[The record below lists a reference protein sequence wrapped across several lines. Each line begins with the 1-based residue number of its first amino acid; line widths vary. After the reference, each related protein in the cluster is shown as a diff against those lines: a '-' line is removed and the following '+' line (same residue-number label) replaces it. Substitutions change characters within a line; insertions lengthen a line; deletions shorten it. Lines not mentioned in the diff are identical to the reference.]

1 MSLILRQ
8 SRRNPRRT
16 RGLLLWIGLVLSI
29 SPLGFSCHSPTDQ
42 SAAVVSQ
49 RSDDQD
55 QTVRAMASLVNSVE
69 ADGAPI
75 GEQKVRLTSDVVIGA
90 QKASAMGISGKLSS
104 AEDSI
109 VPKDTQLMALY
120 DNQCRGKKDFTVRF
134 EAEALRPSE
143 DLSLAKLENDASQD
157 PCLLRID
164 ENQVRQFIAPISDL
178 GADAF
183 SKATKEANGQLS
195 TFATVNDARV
205 DEARHITHSK
215 ALISWDWFYSDAAIT
230 PTNLPTDVIVAVV
243 DTGVLHTHPDLIDNR
258 FQNGGGNNGFDFVN
272 TDDDPTDD
280 NGHGTHVAG
289 IVGARANNAIGVTGV
304 MGTRVKIMGVKVLA
318 ADGSGAPANIV
329 NGIRYAAD
337 QGAHVL
343 NLSLGGQFASTALR
357 DAVAYAVARG
367 TVVVIAAG
375 NSNVLMDAGTNFFSP
390 SGYAKD
396 IPGSIAVGSVDAV
409 TGTRSSFSNFGPTY
423 VWIAA
428 PGSNGILSTYTGN
441 TYTAIQGT
449 SMASPVVAG
458 AAALLVAAHRAR
470 AIPYTP
476 VDILN
481 LLTDSARPVTALNT
495 AFRSGATLDIE
506 RAAKLF
512 FSRHVMAGNGATE
525 AF

>member
-1 MSLILRQ
+1 MSLHLRQ

-16 RGLLLWIGLVLSI
+16 RGLLLWIGLVI
-29 SPLGFSCHSPTDQ
+29 STAPLGFNCHSPTDQ
-42 SAAVVSQ
+42 SAAVLSQ
-49 RSDDQD
+49 RADDED
-55 QTVRAMASLVNSVE
+55 QTVRAMASLANSIE
-69 ADGAPI
+69 ADGAPV
-75 GEQKVRLTSDVVIGA
+75 GDQKVRLSADVVVGA
-90 QKASAMGISGKLSS
+90 QQATAMGISGKLSS

-109 VPKDTQLMALY
+109 IPKGTKLMALY
-120 DNQCRGKKDFTVRF
+120 DNECRGKKDPVIRF
-134 EAEALRPSE
+134 EAIDVSPIE
-143 DLSLAKLENDASQD
+143 DLSLAKLESDANQD

-164 ENQVRQFIAPISDL
+164 ENQVRQFVAPISDA
-178 GADAF
+178 GATAF
-183 SKATKEANGQLS
+183 AKAAEEAEG
-195 TFATVNDARV
+195 TVGAFATVNDARV
-205 DEARHITHSK
+205 AEARHITYSK
-215 ALISWDWFYSDAAIT
+215 ALIAWDWFYSDAAIT
-230 PTNLPTDVIVAVV
+230 PTNLTTDVIVAVV

-272 TDDDPTDD
+272 NDDDPTDD

-289 IVGARANNAIGVTGV
+289 IIGARANNAIGVTGV
-304 MGTRVKIMGVKVLA
+304 MGTRVKIMGVKVLNA
-318 ADGSGAPANIV
+318 AGSGTPANIV

-357 DAVAYAVARG
+357 DAVAYAVSRG

-375 NSNVLMDAGTNFFSP
+375 NSDVLMDAGTNFFSP

-409 TGTRSSFSNFGPTY
+409 SGARSGFSNFGTDY
-423 VWIAA
+423 VWIGA
-428 PGSNGILSTYTGN
+428 PGSNGILSTYTAN
-441 TYTAIQGT
+441 SYTAIQGT

-458 AAALLVAAHRAR
+458 AAALLVGAHRAR
-470 AIPYTP
+470 GITYTP
-476 VDILN
+476 AAILN
-481 LLTDSARPVTALNT
+481 LLTESARPVAALNT
-495 AFRSGATLDIE
+495 AFRGGATLDIE

>member
-1 MSLILRQ
+1 MGLKLRQ

-16 RGLLLWIGLVLSI
+16 RGLLLWIGLVFSI
-29 SPLGFSCHSPTDQ
+29 APLGFNCHSPTDQ
-42 SAAVVSQ
+42 SAAVFSQ
-49 RSDDQD
+49 RADDED
-55 QTVRAMASLVNSVE
+55 QTVRAMASFANSVE
-69 ADGAPI
+69 ADGAPV
-75 GEQKVRLTSDVVIGA
+75 GDQKIRLTSEIVVSS
-90 QKASAMGISGKLSS
+90 QKASAMGLSGKLSS
-104 AEDSI
+104 PDDSI
-109 VPKDTQLMALY
+109 IPKGTQLMALY
-120 DNQCRGKKDFTVRF
+120 DNECRGKKDAPVRF
-134 EAEALRPSE
+134 EAVDMTPAE
-143 DLSLAKLENDASQD
+143 DLSLAKLESEANQD

-164 ENQVRQFIAPISDL
+164 ENQVRQFIAPISDT
-178 GADAF
+178 GADSF
-183 SKATKEANGQLS
+183 TKAAQEAEENVSSL
-195 TFATVNDARV
+195 ATVNDAQV
-205 DEARHITHSK
+205 ADARHITHSK

-230 PTNLPTDVIVAVV
+230 IANLPTDVIVAVV

-258 FQNGGGNNGFDFVN
+258 FQNAGGNNGFDFVN
-272 TDDDPTDD
+272 NDDNPTDD

-304 MGTRVKIMGVKVLA
+304 MGTRVKIMGVKVLDA
-318 ADGSGAPANIV
+318 AGSGAPANIV

-343 NLSLGGQFASTALR
+343 NLSLGGQFTSTALR
-357 DAVAYAVARG
+357 DAVAYAVSRG

-375 NSNVLMDAGTNFFSP
+375 NSNALMDAGTNFFAP

-409 TGTRSSFSNFGPTY
+409 SGARSGFSNFGPTY
-423 VWIAA
+423 VWIGA

-441 TYTAIQGT
+441 TYTALQGT

-470 AIPYTP
+470 GIAYAPS
-476 VDILN
+476 DILN

-495 AFRSGATLDIE
+495 AFRGGATLDLE

-512 FSRHVMAGNGATE
+512 FSRHVIAGNGATE

>member
-1 MSLILRQ
+1 MGLKLRQ

-16 RGLLLWIGLVLSI
+16 RGLLLWIGLVFSI
-29 SPLGFSCHSPTDQ
+29 APLGFNCHSPTDQ
-42 SAAVVSQ
+42 SAAVFSQ
-49 RSDDQD
+49 RADDED
-55 QTVRAMASLVNSVE
+55 QTVRAMASLANSVE
-69 ADGAPI
+69 ADGAPV
-75 GEQKVRLTSDVVIGA
+75 GDQKIRLTSEIVVSS
-90 QKASAMGISGKLSS
+90 QKASAMGLSGKLSS
-104 AEDSI
+104 PDDSI
-109 VPKDTQLMALY
+109 IPKGTQLMALY
-120 DNQCRGKKDFTVRF
+120 DNECRGKKDAPVRF
-134 EAEALRPSE
+134 EAVDMTPAE
-143 DLSLAKLENDASQD
+143 DLSLAKLESEANQD

-164 ENQVRQFIAPISDL
+164 ENQVRQFIAPISDA
-178 GADAF
+178 GADSF
-183 SKATKEANGQLS
+183 TKAAQEAEENVSSL
-195 TFATVNDARV
+195 AAVNDAQV
-205 DEARHITHSK
+205 ADARHITHSK

-230 PTNLPTDVIVAVV
+230 IANLPTDVIVAVV

-258 FQNGGGNNGFDFVN
+258 FQNAGGNNGFDFVN
-272 TDDDPTDD
+272 NDDNPTDD

-304 MGTRVKIMGVKVLA
+304 MGTRVKIMGVKVLDA
-318 ADGSGAPANIV
+318 AGSGAPANIV

-343 NLSLGGQFASTALR
+343 NLSLGGQFTSTALR
-357 DAVAYAVARG
+357 DAVAYAVSRG

-375 NSNVLMDAGTNFFSP
+375 NSNALMDAGTNFFAP

-409 TGTRSSFSNFGPTY
+409 SGARSGFSNFGPTY
-423 VWIAA
+423 VWIGA

-441 TYTAIQGT
+441 TYTALQGT

-470 AIPYTP
+470 GIAYAPS
-476 VDILN
+476 DILN

-495 AFRSGATLDIE
+495 AFRGGATLDLE

-512 FSRHVMAGNGATE
+512 FSRHVIAGNGATE